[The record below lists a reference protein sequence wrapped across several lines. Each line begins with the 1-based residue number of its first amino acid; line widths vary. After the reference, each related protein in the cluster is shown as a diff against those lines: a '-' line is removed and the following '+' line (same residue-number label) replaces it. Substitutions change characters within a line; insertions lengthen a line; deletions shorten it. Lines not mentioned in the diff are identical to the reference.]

1 MTAPLTFVPRSTSGS
16 SIPFLCNRKDL
27 RYSNVANIELAFAHD
42 PALQNLVWYDEF
54 LQRMLTGSPARE
66 WTDADDTQL
75 AIYLQRTH
83 FLVHVSPRQVREVVN
98 TYGLTHPRHV
108 VRDWLT
114 NLTWDQ
120 EPRITT
126 ALTDYWDAQ
135 PTESQKPEYLAAVSH
150 NFFVG
155 LIARVMQPGCQLDE
169 MVVFESEQG
178 RGKTTAL
185 RTLGGPWYAAAHEQV
200 TSKDFFQDLQGKW
213 VVEISEL
220 SAFSKAQVERI
231 KHVISTPVDRYR
243 GSYDRRS
250 SDHARQCV
258 FAGTTNTDDWGTD
271 ETGLRR
277 FWPVRCSWVNRSHL
291 EIAREQ
297 LFAEAMV
304 RYNAD
309 DRWWEMPS
317 CTADV
322 QADRQAVDEWE
333 VVVLPWLDQQ
343 QPQQTRIYD
352 ILTGPLG
359 FAPER
364 IDRTVQLRVG
374 RILRCHHWQPRTTRV
389 VGVPGRYWIPKS

>member
-1 MTAPLTFVPRSTSGS
+1 RSTSGS

-155 LIARVMQPGCQLDE
+155 LI
-169 MVVFESEQG
+169 
-178 RGKTTAL
+178 
-185 RTLGGPWYAAAHEQV
+185 
-200 TSKDFFQDLQGKW
+200 
-213 VVEISEL
+213 
-220 SAFSKAQVERI
+220 
-231 KHVISTPVDRYR
+231 
-243 GSYDRRS
+243 
-250 SDHARQCV
+250 
-258 FAGTTNTDDWGTD
+258 
-271 ETGLRR
+271 
-277 FWPVRCSWVNRSHL
+277 
-291 EIAREQ
+291 
-297 LFAEAMV
+297 
-304 RYNAD
+304 
-309 DRWWEMPS
+309 
-317 CTADV
+317 
-322 QADRQAVDEWE
+322 
-333 VVVLPWLDQQ
+333 
-343 QPQQTRIYD
+343 
-352 ILTGPLG
+352 
-359 FAPER
+359 
-364 IDRTVQLRVG
+364 
-374 RILRCHHWQPRTTRV
+374 
-389 VGVPGRYWIPKS
+389 